1 MLWRRTGPPC
11 CGDGQ
16 DLHVVET
23 DRTSMLWRRT
33 GPPCCGDGQD
43 LHVVETDRTSM
54 LWRRTGPP
62 CCGDGQDLHVVE
74 TDRTSIVW
82 RRTGPPGC
90 GDGQDLHVVETDRT
104 SMLWRKTGPPWFG
117 ERQGLHGLEKD
128 RASMV
133 WRRTGPP
140 WCEDGQDLHV
150 VETDRT
156 SMLWRRTSMLW
167 RRTGPPCCGDGQDLH
182 VVETDLHGLETD
194 RTSMVWRRT
203 GPPCC
208 GDEQDLHV
216 VETDRT
222 SMLWRRTG
230 PPCCGDGQ
238 DLHVVETDRTS
249 MLWRRTG
256 PPCCGDGQDL
266 HGLEKDRA
274 SMVWRRTGPPCCG
287 DGQNLHV
294 VETDRTSMVWRR
306 TGPPCCGDGQDLHV
320 VETDRTSMLWR
331 RTSMLWRRTG
341 PPCCG
346 DGQDLHVVET
356 DRTSMLWRRTSMV
369 WRRTGPPWFGDGQD
383 LHVVETNRTSML
395 WRRTGPPCCGDGQ
408 DLHVVETDR
417 TSMLWRRT
425 GPPCCGDG
433 PPWFGNGQDLHN
445 DETDSLSDVKWIQ
458 ILAPPAHLLSLNPAL
473 SLTPDLDPL
482 PVKTL
487 PPPDP
492 SSSDPQGPDAKRH
505 PTAEPPPWGEERP
518 DCRADVQSPPLPQPN
533 IGKLLG
539 GEEGS
544 SPPMSASSSPPPYHH
559 HHHHH
564 SALENGCSSTSP
576 SSPASP
582 ALSGL
587 SEEPCKGNQTRV
599 TVTPSDHHQPPT
611 PSDPC
616 PDAPVGERGGERSGG
631 SSHVSHTH
639 FTFEERLGGDETI
652 AEKLNSK
659 PETERAGAGSPIQD
673 SGREEAGMAG
683 GQSQDNGE
691 EGHGNT
697 GGTMEGPREQKECRN
712 SSQKQK
718 RLKGE
723 KEKESRGGQDGEKT
737 LTNGL
742 ATAGEE
748 EEEEEGQSL
757 LPPPSKED
765 SVTEEKE
772 MEESKQEN
780 GGEGGS
786 SVGSKLSN
794 SHLQP
799 LSGMFGGARP
809 KQPVNVK
816 LQIPW
821 PLSGHVQ
828 NQLAPTANTTTAVCK
843 NKNLENRAGG
853 VTTDTATVVAGGDP
867 GGCVVVVNGELLS
880 GSPSSLLGLVVASE
894 SSPDNDLQAGY
905 HHQGALPRK
914 LLSSLG
920 DVAPV
925 WVPDSQAPVCMKC
938 EARFTFTKRRH
949 HCRAS
954 HSREGTCGGS
964 NQSPNPNNPAE
975 FCSTVPPLQQV
986 QASGAL
992 ASLPPPV
999 MVPRKRVWFADG
1011 ILANGEAAE
1020 SPKPS
1025 ASSPAPSQPLAVS
1038 QCSNKSFSTDLREAS
1053 SPAPA
1058 TTVGSP
1064 VGSSVSL
1071 IPEDGLP
1078 PILTSTGVKGD
1089 CAVEERPSEMILMQ
1103 QLEDG
1108 GPDPLEDGG
1117 PDPLEDGGPDPLEDG
1132 DVNRKCWYVT
1142 SKGMHAVGQAEVV
1155 VLLQCLPDE
1164 KSIPKDIFSHFV
1176 QLYQEALKGNV
1187 LTHLGHSFFTQSFL
1201 GSREHGGFLYVS
1213 PSFQALQDLMPP
1225 QPPLPRS
1232 WETPLGMGSPQA
1244 HAALAPSTV
1253 VRFRKPLFGETG
1265 HTIMT
1270 LLVGLVVD
1278 MEARK
1283 TCVKIPGNRYNELMK
1298 AMNKSNEHV
1307 LAMGACFNEQADSHL
1322 VVTGACFFVSSGSL
1336 KAASGHLAK
1345 TSIVEDGVMVQIT
1358 AETMDALRQAL
1369 RDMKDFSIT
1378 CGRADQQDTQEH
1390 VHIQWTDDDHSFFN
1404 KGVISPID
1412 GKSMEF
1418 NTSVKIF
1425 HGSEFKANGKVIRW
1439 TESDDQPN
1447 GLSDP
1452 ADHSRLTE
1460 NVARAFCVALCPHL
1474 KLLKDD
1480 GMAKL
1485 GLRVTLESDQ
1495 VGYLAGS
1502 NGQPLPSHYLSDLDR
1517 TLIPVI
1523 HRGAGQL
1530 SEGPVVMELVFY
1542 ILEILS

>member
-1 MLWRRTGPPC
+1 MENYFQAEAFNL
-11 CGDGQ
+11 DKVFDDFQQNQ
-16 DLHVVET
+16 D
-23 DRTSMLWRRT
+23 
-33 GPPCCGDGQD
+33 
-43 LHVVETDRTSM
+43 
-54 LWRRTGPP
+54 
-62 CCGDGQDLHVVE
+62 
-74 TDRTSIVW
+74 
-82 RRTGPPGC
+82 
-90 GDGQDLHVVETDRT
+90 
-104 SMLWRKTGPPWFG
+104 
-117 ERQGLHGLEKD
+117 
-128 RASMV
+128 
-133 WRRTGPP
+133 
-140 WCEDGQDLHV
+140 
-150 VETDRT
+150 
-156 SMLWRRTSMLW
+156 
-167 RRTGPPCCGDGQDLH
+167 
-182 VVETDLHGLETD
+182 
-194 RTSMVWRRT
+194 
-203 GPPCC
+203 
-208 GDEQDLHV
+208 
-216 VETDRT
+216 
-222 SMLWRRTG
+222 
-230 PPCCGDGQ
+230 
-238 DLHVVETDRTS
+238 
-249 MLWRRTG
+249 
-256 PPCCGDGQDL
+256 
-266 HGLEKDRA
+266 
-274 SMVWRRTGPPCCG
+274 
-287 DGQNLHV
+287 
-294 VETDRTSMVWRR
+294 
-306 TGPPCCGDGQDLHV
+306 
-320 VETDRTSMLWR
+320 
-331 RTSMLWRRTG
+331 
-341 PPCCG
+341 
-346 DGQDLHVVET
+346 
-356 DRTSMLWRRTSMV
+356 
-369 WRRTGPPWFGDGQD
+369 
-383 LHVVETNRTSML
+383 
-395 WRRTGPPCCGDGQ
+395 
-408 DLHVVETDR
+408 
-417 TSMLWRRT
+417 
-425 GPPCCGDG
+425 
-433 PPWFGNGQDLHN
+433 

-691 EGHGNT
+691 EGRGNT

-809 KQPVNVK
+809 KQPVNLK

-949 HCRAS
+949 HCRACGKVFCAACCNRRS
-954 HSREGTCGGS
+954 RLLYMDRKEARVCNTCHAALLSAHSREGTCGGS

-999 MVPRKRVWFADG
+999 MVPVGVPKTPGSEGCAGFLSRERKRVWFADG

-1089 CAVEERPSEMILMQ
+1089 
-1103 QLEDG
+1103 
-1108 GPDPLEDGG
+1108 
-1117 PDPLEDGGPDPLEDG
+1117 
-1132 DVNRKCWYVT
+1132 VNRKCWYVT

-1164 KSIPKDIFSHFV
+1164 KKKDIFSHFV
-1176 QLYQEALKGNV
+1176 PLPGALKGNV

-1213 PSFQALQDLMPP
+1213 PSFQALQDLMLPNPP
-1225 QPPLPRS
+1225 YLFGVLLQK
-1232 WETPLGMGSPQA
+1232 WETPWAKAFPIRLMLRLGAEYRFYPCPLFS
-1244 HAALAPSTV
+1244 

-1270 LLVGLVVD
+1270 LLVDFRNYQYTLPVVKGLVVD

-1322 VVTGACFFVSSGSL
+1322 VGVQNDDGNYQTQAISIHHQPDPGHQHPPPTRPRPSASTTNQTQAISIHHQPRRGHQHPPPTRPRPSASTTNHAEAISIHHQPDPGHQHPPPTTQRPSASTTNHTQAISIHHQPHPGHQHPPPTTHRPSASTTNHTEAISIHHQPHTGHQHPPPTTQRPSASTTNHAEAISIHHQPRRVTGACFFVSSGSL

-1439 TESDDQPN
+1439 TEVFFVQSDDQPN